1 MKVDVKIASAS
12 YSEVPAVLLPLKN
25 GGRAR
30 FCEVSDTTAEASDV
44 ALGKRFYTS
53 EGELVVGTAELSQGA
68 DTRKKITLIQKEHQ
82 NLTVSC
88 NHPDLSSQKD
98 LEGNTIYATEYQD
111 ALDISLKA
119 DADYYAGKITINGA
133 EQESTGSNRQNA
145 FASVSISNGMVV
157 SATDAIPI
165 PTVPFTDISLTLT
178 GQGTQWLMGY
188 LLATTKQSP
197 ETPKIGGALLA
208 GNDSDKG
215 ILFLVEGEQRYAGC
229 QVELTTGT
237 GITDSAELSYEK
249 DTDLGVTMMGKI
261 SDALYA
267 YLKESA
273 ESKTEVTLTI
283 KVVG

>member
-1 MKVDVKIASAS
+1 MKVNVTIAGAS
-12 YSEVPAVLLPLKN
+12 YSEVPSILIPLKN

-30 FCEVSDTTAEASDV
+30 FCEVSDTTAKAADV
-44 ALGKRFYTS
+44 AKGKKFYTS
-53 EGELVVGTAELSQGA
+53 EGELVTGTADLSQA
-68 DTRKKITLIQKEHQ
+68 DARKTITLIQKEHQ
-82 NLTVSC
+82 TITLTC
-88 NHPDLSSQKD
+88 NHPELSSQTD
-98 LEGNTIYATEYQD
+98 SDGNTVYATTYQD
-111 ALDISLKA
+111 TLSINLKA
-119 DADYYAGKITINGA
+119 DTDYYAGKIIINGE
-133 EQESTGSNRQNA
+133 EQESSSTNPQLAYISA
-145 FASVSISNGMVV
+145 PISNGMIV
-157 SATDAIPI
+157 SATDAAPI
-165 PTVPFTDISLTLT
+165 PTVPFTDVSLTMT

-197 ETPKIGGALLA
+197 ESPKIGGALLA

>member
-1 MKVDVKIASAS
+1 MKVNVTIAGAS
-12 YSEVPAVLLPLKN
+12 YSEVPSILIPLKN

-30 FCEVSDTTAEASDV
+30 FCEVSDTTAKAADV
-44 ALGKRFYTS
+44 AKGKKFYTS
-53 EGELVVGTAELSQGA
+53 EGELVTGTADLSQA
-68 DTRKKITLIQKEHQ
+68 DARKTITLIQKEHQ
-82 NLTVSC
+82 TITLTC
-88 NHPDLSSQKD
+88 NHPELSSQTD
-98 LEGNTIYATEYQD
+98 SDGNTVYATTYQD
-111 ALDISLKA
+111 TLSINLKA
-119 DADYYAGKITINGA
+119 DTDYYAGKITINGE
-133 EQESTGSNRQNA
+133 EQESNSTNPQLAYISA
-145 FASVSISNGMVV
+145 PISNGMIV
-157 SATDAIPI
+157 SATDAAPI
-165 PTVPFTDISLTLT
+165 PTVPFTDVSLTMT

-197 ETPKIGGALLA
+197 ESPKIGGALLA

-237 GITDSAELSYEK
+237 GITDSAKLSYEK

>member
-1 MKVDVKIASAS
+1 MKVNVTIAGAS
-12 YSEVPAVLLPLKN
+12 YSEVPSILIPLKK

-30 FCEVSDTTAEASDV
+30 FCEVSDTTAKAADV
-44 ALGKRFYTS
+44 AKGKKFYTS
-53 EGELVVGTAELSQGA
+53 EGELVTGTADLSQA
-68 DTRKKITLIQKEHQ
+68 DARKTITLIQKEHQ
-82 NLTVSC
+82 TITLTC
-88 NHPDLSSQKD
+88 NHPELSSQTD
-98 LEGNTIYATEYQD
+98 SDGNTVYATTYQD
-111 ALDISLKA
+111 TLSINLKA
-119 DADYYAGKITINGA
+119 DTDYYAGKITINGA

-165 PTVPFTDISLTLT
+165 PTVPFTDVSLTLT

>member
-1 MKVDVKIASAS
+1 M
-12 YSEVPAVLLPLKN
+12 
-25 GGRAR
+25 
-30 FCEVSDTTAEASDV
+30 
-44 ALGKRFYTS
+44 
-53 EGELVVGTAELSQGA
+53 
-68 DTRKKITLIQKEHQ
+68 
-82 NLTVSC
+82 
-88 NHPDLSSQKD
+88 SSQTD

-165 PTVPFTDISLTLT
+165 PTVPFTDVSLTLT

-267 YLKESA
+267 YLKQSA
-273 ESKTEVTLTI
+273 ESSTEVTLTI
-283 KVVG
+283 NVVG

>member
-1 MKVDVKIASAS
+1 MKVNVTIAGAS
-12 YSEVPAVLLPLKN
+12 YSEVPSILIPLKN

-30 FCEVSDTTAEASDV
+30 FCEVSDTTAKAADV
-44 ALGKRFYTS
+44 AKGKKFYTS
-53 EGELVVGTAELSQGA
+53 AGELVTGTADLSQA
-68 DTRKKITLIQKEHQ
+68 DARKTITLIQKEHQ
-82 NLTVSC
+82 TITLTC
-88 NHPDLSSQKD
+88 NHPELSSQTD
-98 LEGNTIYATEYQD
+98 SDGNTVYATTYQD
-111 ALDISLKA
+111 TLSINLKA
-119 DADYYAGKITINGA
+119 DTDYYAGKITINGE
-133 EQESTGSNRQNA
+133 EQESSSTNPQLAYISA
-145 FASVSISNGMVV
+145 PISNGMIV
-157 SATDAIPI
+157 SATDAAPI
-165 PTVPFTDISLTLT
+165 PTVPFTDISLTMT

-197 ETPKIGGALLA
+197 ESPKIGGALLA

>member
-1 MKVDVKIASAS
+1 MKVNVTIAGAS
-12 YSEVPAVLLPLKN
+12 YSEVPSILIPLKN

-30 FCEVSDTTAEASDV
+30 FCEVSDTTAKAADV
-44 ALGKRFYTS
+44 AKGKKFYTS
-53 EGELVVGTAELSQGA
+53 EGELVTGTADLSQA
-68 DTRKKITLIQKEHQ
+68 DARKTITLIQKEHQ
-82 NLTVSC
+82 TITLTC
-88 NHPDLSSQKD
+88 NHPDLSSQTD
-98 LEGNTIYATEYQD
+98 SDGNTVYATTYQD
-111 ALDISLKA
+111 TLSINLKA
-119 DADYYAGKITINGA
+119 DTDYYAGKITINGE
-133 EQESTGSNRQNA
+133 EQESSSTNPQLAYISA
-145 FASVSISNGMVV
+145 PISNGMIV
-157 SATDAIPI
+157 SATDAAPI
-165 PTVPFTDISLTLT
+165 PTVPFTDVSLTMT

>member
-1 MKVDVKIASAS
+1 M
-12 YSEVPAVLLPLKN
+12 
-25 GGRAR
+25 
-30 FCEVSDTTAEASDV
+30 
-44 ALGKRFYTS
+44 
-53 EGELVVGTAELSQGA
+53 
-68 DTRKKITLIQKEHQ
+68 
-82 NLTVSC
+82 
-88 NHPDLSSQKD
+88 SSQTD

-165 PTVPFTDISLTLT
+165 PTVPFTDVSLTLT

>member
-1 MKVDVKIASAS
+1 MKVNVTIAGAS
-12 YSEVPAVLLPLKN
+12 YSEVPSILIPLKN

-30 FCEVSDTTAEASDV
+30 FCEVSDTTAKAADV
-44 ALGKRFYTS
+44 AKGKKFYTS
-53 EGELVVGTAELSQGA
+53 EGELVTGTADLSQA
-68 DTRKKITLIQKEHQ
+68 DARKTITLIQKEHQ
-82 NLTVSC
+82 TITLTC
-88 NHPDLSSQKD
+88 NHPELSSQTD
-98 LEGNTIYATEYQD
+98 SDGNTVYATTYQD
-111 ALDISLKA
+111 TLSINLKA
-119 DADYYAGKITINGA
+119 DTDYYAGKITINGE
-133 EQESTGSNRQNA
+133 EQESSSTNPQLAYISA
-145 FASVSISNGMVV
+145 PISNGMIV
-157 SATDAIPI
+157 SATDAAPI
-165 PTVPFTDISLTLT
+165 PTVPFTDVSLTMT

-197 ETPKIGGALLA
+197 ESPKIGGALLA

-215 ILFLVEGEQRYAGC
+215 ILFLVEEEQRYAGC

-237 GITDSAELSYEK
+237 GITDSAKLSYEK

>member
-1 MKVDVKIASAS
+1 MKVNVTIAGAS
-12 YSEVPAVLLPLKN
+12 YSEVPSILIPLKN

-30 FCEVSDTTAEASDV
+30 FCEVSDTTAKAADV
-44 ALGKRFYTS
+44 AKGKKFYTS
-53 EGELVVGTAELSQGA
+53 EGELVTGTADLSQA
-68 DTRKKITLIQKEHQ
+68 DARKTITLIQKEHQ
-82 NLTVSC
+82 TITLTC
-88 NHPDLSSQKD
+88 NHPELSSQTD
-98 LEGNTIYATEYQD
+98 SDGNTVYATTYQD
-111 ALDISLKA
+111 TLSINLKA
-119 DADYYAGKITINGA
+119 DTDYYAGKITINGE
-133 EQESTGSNRQNA
+133 EQESSSTNPQLAYISA
-145 FASVSISNGMVV
+145 PISNGMIV
-157 SATDAIPI
+157 SATDAAPI
-165 PTVPFTDISLTLT
+165 PTVPFTDVSLTMT

-197 ETPKIGGALLA
+197 ESPKIGGALLA

-237 GITDSAELSYEK
+237 GITDSTELSYEK

-283 KVVG
+283 KLVG

>member
-1 MKVDVKIASAS
+1 MKVNVTIAGAS
-12 YSEVPAVLLPLKN
+12 YSEVPSILIPLKK

-30 FCEVSDTTAEASDV
+30 FCEVSDTTAKAADV
-44 ALGKRFYTS
+44 AKGKKFYTS
-53 EGELVVGTAELSQGA
+53 EGELVTGTADLSQA
-68 DTRKKITLIQKEHQ
+68 DARKTITLIQKEHQ
-82 NLTVSC
+82 TITLTC
-88 NHPDLSSQKD
+88 NHPELSSQTD
-98 LEGNTIYATEYQD
+98 SDGNTVYATTYQD
-111 ALDISLKA
+111 TLSINLKA
-119 DADYYAGKITINGA
+119 DTDYYAGKITINGE
-133 EQESTGSNRQNA
+133 EQENSSTNPQLAYISA
-145 FASVSISNGMVV
+145 PISNGMIV
-157 SATDAIPI
+157 SATDAAPI
-165 PTVPFTDISLTLT
+165 PTVPFTDVSLTLT

-237 GITDSAELSYEK
+237 GITDSAKLSYEK

>member
-1 MKVDVKIASAS
+1 MKVNVTIAGAS
-12 YSEVPAVLLPLKN
+12 YSEVPSILIPLKN

-30 FCEVSDTTAEASDV
+30 FCEVSDTTAKAADV
-44 ALGKRFYTS
+44 AKGKKFYTS
-53 EGELVVGTAELSQGA
+53 EGELVTGTADLSQA
-68 DTRKKITLIQKEHQ
+68 DARKTITLIQKEHQ
-82 NLTVSC
+82 TITLTC
-88 NHPDLSSQKD
+88 NHPELSSQTD
-98 LEGNTIYATEYQD
+98 SDGNTVYATTYQD
-111 ALDISLKA
+111 TLSINLKA
-119 DADYYAGKITINGA
+119 DTDYYAGKITINGE
-133 EQESTGSNRQNA
+133 EQESSSTNPQLAYISA
-145 FASVSISNGMVV
+145 PISNGMIV
-157 SATDAIPI
+157 SATDAAPI
-165 PTVPFTDISLTLT
+165 PTVPFTDVSLTMT

>member
-1 MKVDVKIASAS
+1 MKVNVTIAGAS
-12 YSEVPAVLLPLKN
+12 YSEVPSILIPLKN

-30 FCEVSDTTAEASDV
+30 FCEVSDTTAKAADV
-44 ALGKRFYTS
+44 AKGKKFYTS
-53 EGELVVGTAELSQGA
+53 EGELVTGTADLSQA
-68 DTRKKITLIQKEHQ
+68 DARKTITLIQKEHQ
-82 NLTVSC
+82 TITLTC
-88 NHPDLSSQKD
+88 NHPELSSQTD
-98 LEGNTIYATEYQD
+98 SDGNTVYATTYQD
-111 ALDISLKA
+111 TLSINLKA
-119 DADYYAGKITINGA
+119 DSDYYAGKITINGE
-133 EQESTGSNRQNA
+133 EQESSSTNPQLAYISA
-145 FASVSISNGMVV
+145 PISNGMIV
-157 SATDAIPI
+157 SATDAAPI
-165 PTVPFTDISLTLT
+165 PTVPFTDVSLTMT

-197 ETPKIGGALLA
+197 ESPKIGGALLA

-237 GITDSAELSYEK
+237 GITDSAKLSYEK

>member
-1 MKVDVKIASAS
+1 MKVNVTIAGAS
-12 YSEVPAVLLPLKN
+12 YSEVPSILIPLKN

-30 FCEVSDTTAEASDV
+30 FCEVSDTTAKAADV
-44 ALGKRFYTS
+44 AKGKKFYTS
-53 EGELVVGTAELSQGA
+53 EGELVTGTADLSQA
-68 DTRKKITLIQKEHQ
+68 DARKTITLIQKEHQ
-82 NLTVSC
+82 TITLTC
-88 NHPDLSSQKD
+88 NHPELSSQTD
-98 LEGNTIYATEYQD
+98 SEGNTIYATEYQD

-119 DADYYAGKITINGA
+119 DADYYAGKIIINGA

-165 PTVPFTDISLTLT
+165 PTVPFTDVSLTLT

-197 ETPKIGGALLA
+197 ESPKIGGALLA

-249 DTDLGVTMMGKI
+249 DADLGVTMMGKI

-273 ESKTEVTLTI
+273 ESKIEVTLTI

>member
-1 MKVDVKIASAS
+1 MKVNVTIAGAS
-12 YSEVPAVLLPLKN
+12 YSEVPSILIPLKN

-30 FCEVSDTTAEASDV
+30 FCEVSDTTAKAADV
-44 ALGKRFYTS
+44 AKGKKFYTS
-53 EGELVVGTAELSQGA
+53 EGELVTGTADLSQA
-68 DTRKKITLIQKEHQ
+68 DARKTITLIQKEHQ
-82 NLTVSC
+82 TITLTC
-88 NHPDLSSQKD
+88 NHPELSSQTD
-98 LEGNTIYATEYQD
+98 SDGNTVYATTYQD
-111 ALDISLKA
+111 TLSINLKA
-119 DADYYAGKITINGA
+119 DTDYYAGKITINGE
-133 EQESTGSNRQNA
+133 EQESSSTNPQLAYISA
-145 FASVSISNGMVV
+145 PISNGMIV
-157 SATDAIPI
+157 SATDAAPI
-165 PTVPFTDISLTLT
+165 PTVPFTDVSLTMT

-197 ETPKIGGALLA
+197 ESPKIGGALLA

>member
-1 MKVDVKIASAS
+1 MKVNVTIAGAS
-12 YSEVPAVLLPLKN
+12 YSEVPSILIPLKN
-25 GGRAR
+25 GGRVR
-30 FCEVSDTTAEASDV
+30 FCEVSDTTAKAADV
-44 ALGKRFYTS
+44 AKGKKFYTS
-53 EGELVVGTAELSQGA
+53 EGELVTGTADLSQA
-68 DTRKKITLIQKEHQ
+68 DARKTITLIQKEHQ
-82 NLTVSC
+82 TITLTC
-88 NHPDLSSQKD
+88 NHPELSSQTD
-98 LEGNTIYATEYQD
+98 SDGNTVYATTYQD
-111 ALDISLKA
+111 TLSINLKA
-119 DADYYAGKITINGA
+119 DTDYYAGKITINGE
-133 EQESTGSNRQNA
+133 EQESSSTNPQLAYISA
-145 FASVSISNGMVV
+145 PISNGMIV
-157 SATDAIPI
+157 SATDAAPI
-165 PTVPFTDISLTLT
+165 PTVPFTDVSLTMT

-197 ETPKIGGALLA
+197 ESPKIGGALLA

-237 GITDSAELSYEK
+237 GITDSAKLSYEK

>member
-1 MKVDVKIASAS
+1 MKVNVTIAGAS
-12 YSEVPAVLLPLKN
+12 YSEVPSILIPLKN

-30 FCEVSDTTAEASDV
+30 FCEVSDTTAKAADV
-44 ALGKRFYTS
+44 AKGKKFYTS
-53 EGELVVGTAELSQGA
+53 EGELVTGTADLSQA
-68 DTRKKITLIQKEHQ
+68 DARKTITLIQKEHQ
-82 NLTVSC
+82 TITLTC
-88 NHPDLSSQKD
+88 NHPELSSQTD
-98 LEGNTIYATEYQD
+98 SDGNTVYATTYQD
-111 ALDISLKA
+111 TLSINLKA
-119 DADYYAGKITINGA
+119 DTDYYAGKITINGE
-133 EQESTGSNRQNA
+133 EQESSSTNPQLAYISA
-145 FASVSISNGMVV
+145 PISNGMIV
-157 SATDAIPI
+157 SATDAAPI
-165 PTVPFTDISLTLT
+165 PTVPFTDVILTLT

-197 ETPKIGGALLA
+197 ESPKIGGALLA

-237 GITDSAELSYEK
+237 GITDSAKLSYEK

>member
-1 MKVDVKIASAS
+1 MKVNVTIAGAS
-12 YSEVPAVLLPLKN
+12 YSEVPSILIPLKN

-30 FCEVSDTTAEASDV
+30 FCEVSDTTAKAADV
-44 ALGKRFYTS
+44 AKGKKFYTS
-53 EGELVVGTAELSQGA
+53 EGELVTGTADLSQA
-68 DTRKKITLIQKEHQ
+68 DARKTITLIQKEHQ
-82 NLTVSC
+82 TITLTC
-88 NHPDLSSQKD
+88 NHPELSSQTD
-98 LEGNTIYATEYQD
+98 SDGNTVYATTYQD
-111 ALDISLKA
+111 TLSINLKA
-119 DADYYAGKITINGA
+119 DTDYYAGKITINGE
-133 EQESTGSNRQNA
+133 EQESSSTNPQLAYISA
-145 FASVSISNGMVV
+145 PISNDMIV
-157 SATDAIPI
+157 SATDAAPI
-165 PTVPFTDISLTLT
+165 PTVPFTDVSLTMT

-197 ETPKIGGALLA
+197 ESPKIGGALLA

-237 GITDSAELSYEK
+237 GITDSAKLSYEK

>member
-1 MKVDVKIASAS
+1 M
-12 YSEVPAVLLPLKN
+12 
-25 GGRAR
+25 
-30 FCEVSDTTAEASDV
+30 
-44 ALGKRFYTS
+44 
-53 EGELVVGTAELSQGA
+53 
-68 DTRKKITLIQKEHQ
+68 
-82 NLTVSC
+82 
-88 NHPDLSSQKD
+88 
-98 LEGNTIYATEYQD
+98 
-111 ALDISLKA
+111 DISLKA

-197 ETPKIGGALLA
+197 ESPKIGGALLA